1 MLKQTIRRHHA
12 TPGRTSAGNLSGS
25 EFGDGLG
32 GLRDGMLGELVGED
46 EAHRGL
52 YLAGGGLLV
61 VAGGFLHELLEYVEF
76 MNHDGGG
83 GI

>member
-1 MLKQTIRRHHA
+1 
-12 TPGRTSAGNLSGS
+12 
-25 EFGDGLG
+25 
-32 GLRDGMLGELVGED
+32 MLGELVGED